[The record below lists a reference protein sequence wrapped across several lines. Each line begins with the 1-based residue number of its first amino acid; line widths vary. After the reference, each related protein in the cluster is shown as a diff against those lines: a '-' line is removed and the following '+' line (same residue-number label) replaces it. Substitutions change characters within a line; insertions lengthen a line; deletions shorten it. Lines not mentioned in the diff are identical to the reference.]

1 MKRPILSPPDTF
13 SSSPLLA
20 LLPVVGVV
28 GELEKL
34 TSSLFARYERVR
46 ALKKSLDEDALR
58 ESQRRIVA
66 EEAML
71 RHILDWLS
79 VTLEDGAV

>member
-1 MKRPILSPPDTF
+1 MKKGLYSNPESF
-13 SSSPLLA
+13 SLSPLLA
-20 LLPVVGVV
+20 LLPVRGVV

-46 ALKKSLDEDALR
+46 ALKRSLDEESLR
-58 ESQRRIVA
+58 GSQKRIVA

-71 RHILDWLS
+71 RQVLDWLS
-79 VTLEDGAV
+79 VNLDEA